1 MGTSANPVPPRATLP
16 GGVGPEVPIAPV
28 AAETRGVTRRAV
40 LVGAGAATLG
50 VAAVGVLA
58 ACSPSSSGGS
68 GGGGGGGAAG
78 GALAQLKDIPVGG
91 AVSAQIDGKPV
102 LLVQPTAGTVVGL
115 TAICT
120 HQGCTVA
127 PGKGELDCPCH
138 GSVYALD
145 GSVRQGPASAPL
157 ATVDVHVANGAVLA
171 GKA

>member
-1 MGTSANPVPPRATLP
+1 MGTTASPVPPRATTP
-16 GGVGPEVPIAPV
+16 ESVGPEAVATPV
-28 AAETRGVTRRAV
+28 ATDTRGVTRRAV

-68 GGGGGGGAAG
+68 GGGGTPGGP
-78 GALAQLKDIPVGG
+78 LAQLADIPVGG

-127 PGKGELDCPCH
+127 PGNGELDCPCH

-145 GSVRQGPASAPL
+145 GSVVLGPASAPL